1 MNFFRKLLMITLLGV
16 VGCQLSEESDPMVE
30 SFPELRKALREN
42 LNTPLGELKTVLS
55 YQGHFLGRLDH
66 YYDQNDKISLIFVLN
81 EAGNDTSS
89 VRFYLYDELGKLITE
104 NSYFVVEE
112 GYKLGAIKNFRY
124 DEHGR
129 LIQIVN
135 AENENI
141 FKNHFNEKGQ
151 LIKTELGKHSE
162 VEFYI
167 YEYDD
172 QNRIS
177 KFQWMGGGS
186 SPIMEYFYRYNEKG
200 LLEAKEAGAPI
211 QVPDVEQRQDAFK
224 YFYNEKDQLILEREF
239 YPQWDFTLWKV
250 KKYEYYTVEEVTG
263 L

>member
-1 MNFFRKLLMITLLGV
+1 MKKEIILIFFPLFL
-16 VGCQLSEESDPMVE
+16 VGCQLSEESDPVAE
-30 SFPELRKALREN
+30 NFQELRKALREN
-42 LNTPLGELKTVLS
+42 LHTPLGELKRILS
-55 YQGHFLGRLDH
+55 YQGQFSGRSDY
-66 YYDQNDKISLIFVLN
+66 YYDQNDNVSLIFMLN

-89 VRFYLYDELGKLITE
+89 VRLYLYDELGKLIKE
-104 NSYFVVEE
+104 NSYIVVKE
-112 GYKLGAIKNFRY
+112 GYKLGAIKNYLY
-124 DEHGR
+124 DEHGK

-151 LIKTELGKHSE
+151 LIKTELGNHSE
-162 VEFYI
+162 VEFYL

-211 QVPDVEQRQDAFK
+211 QVPDGEQRKDAFK
-224 YFYNEKDQLILEREF
+224 YFYNDKDQLIHESEY

-250 KKYEYYTVEEVTG
+250 KKYEYYTIEEITG